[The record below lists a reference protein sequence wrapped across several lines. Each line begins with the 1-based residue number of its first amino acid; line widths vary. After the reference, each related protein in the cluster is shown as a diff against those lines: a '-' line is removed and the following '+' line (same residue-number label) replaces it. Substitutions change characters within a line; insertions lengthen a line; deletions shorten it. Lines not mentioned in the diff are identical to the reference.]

1 SWMRMVSFVTN
12 SGCKATSLCK
22 RFSAEHEEN
31 NIATTNK
38 HRSLH
43 FHVRCLKSKVKCDM
57 LYIGDKIIQLR
68 KLRNLSQTDL
78 AQKVE
83 ASRTIIGNYERNE
96 NTHSIEMIIKIS
108 KVFNVSVD
116 YIIGE
121 GVLSQYDKEVLKR
134 IDDIEKLDDE
144 TKNKMFFLID
154 NIIQNFKT
162 KQAFAK

>member
-1 SWMRMVSFVTN
+1 
-12 SGCKATSLCK
+12 
-22 RFSAEHEEN
+22 
-31 NIATTNK
+31 
-38 HRSLH
+38 
-43 FHVRCLKSKVKCDM
+43 M